1 MGGHDGLTGLGNRYA
16 LNQELALLKEMSVPV
31 GVCYTDINGL
41 KAINDAKGHEA
52 GDKLIRDTAYLF
64 GSIFKKKF
72 CYRFGGDEFI
82 AIVPEVPQEKFAE
95 MVEKFKLKARGVA
108 IAVGWEWIE
117 VSGDINKAIKNAD
130 EEMYKDKARYYKNHE
145 RRHANNT

>member
-1 MGGHDGLTGLGNRYA
+1 M
-16 LNQELALLKEMSVPV
+16 
-31 GVCYTDINGL
+31 
-41 KAINDAKGHEA
+41 
-52 GDKLIRDTAYLF
+52 IRDTAYLF

-82 AIVPEVPQEKFAE
+82 ALVPEVSQEKFVE

-117 VSGDINKAIKNAD
+117 VSADINKAIKNAD
-130 EEMYKDKARYYKNHE
+130 EEMYKDKARYYKRHE